1 MKLPLTFEEISEEI
15 ERFTDLPSEE
25 IRRRVWA
32 EALSLGCNANRDARS
47 LGVTPHVFDERMQ
60 TLYETTDAFIFECL
74 VFWAKPERQTWI
86 KQALA
91 RIALFAAAQNKQPSE
106 LKILIFGDGAGSDS
120 LFLTAHDLR
129 VDYFDV
135 PGSRTFDF
143 AARRFDFYG
152 AQSAINLITDYDRI
166 ETNFYDV
173 VLSFEVLE
181 HLPEPLVAVRDMA
194 KFLKPD
200 GIALITE
207 AFDFIFESCPTHL
220 ESNRRYAGR
229 TGFIFGAE
237 NLKLTWYS
245 RAPLFKPMEFR
256 KQNAPASFWKLCADR
271 KIFSNYLNSRL
282 AFYKARVKDILEK
295 NKAGKTDETDLQT
308 AGVD

>member
-15 ERFTDLPSEE
+15 ERFTDLPNEE

-32 EALSLGCNANRDARS
+32 EALSLGTNANRDARS
-47 LGVTPHVFDERMQ
+47 LSVTPHVFDERMQ

-74 VFWAKPERQTWI
+74 VFWAKPSRRMWI
-86 KQALA
+86 EQALA
-91 RIALFAAAQNKQPSE
+91 RITLFAAERSVPPSE

-152 AQSAINLITDYDRI
+152 AQPAINLITDYDRI
-166 ETNFYDV
+166 KTDFYDV
-173 VLSFEVLE
+173 IISFEVLE
-181 HLPEPLVAVRDMA
+181 HLPEPLAAVRDMA
-194 KFLKPD
+194 KFLKTG

-207 AFDFIFESCPTHL
+207 AFEYIFDSCPTHL

-229 TGFIFGAE
+229 TGFMFGAE
-237 NLKLTWYS
+237 NLALTWYS
-245 RAPLFKPMEFR
+245 REPLFKPIEFQ
-256 KQNAPASFWKLCADR
+256 KKSAPVSVWRLYTDR
-271 KIFSNYLNSRL
+271 KIFGHFVNNRL
-282 AFYKARVKDILEK
+282 AFYKTRLKNILDK
-295 NKAGKTDETDLQT
+295 NNPRKTDLQI
-308 AGVD
+308 ARAD

>member
-15 ERFTDLPSEE
+15 ERFTDLRGEE
-25 IRRRVWA
+25 IRQRVWA
-32 EALSLGCNANRDARS
+32 EALSLGCNANRDARTLS
-47 LGVTPHVFDERMQ
+47 VTPHVFDERMQ
-60 TLYETTDAFIFECL
+60 TLYDTTDAFIFECL
-74 VFWAKPERQTWI
+74 VFWAKPSRQAWI

-91 RIALFAAAQNKQPSE
+91 RISLFAAARNVKPSE

-120 LFLTAHDLR
+120 LFLAAHELR

-135 PGSRTFDF
+135 PGSQTFDF

-152 AQSAINLITDYDRI
+152 ARPAINLITDYDGI
-166 ETNFYDV
+166 ATDFYDV
-173 VLSFEVLE
+173 VISFEVLE
-181 HLPEPLVAVRDMA
+181 HLPEPLAAVRDIS

-237 NLKLTWYS
+237 NLALTWYS
-245 RAPLFKPMEFR
+245 REPLFKPMEFQ
-256 KQNAPASFWKLCADR
+256 KKAAPVSVWRLCADR
-271 KIFSNYLNSRL
+271 KILSNYINNRL
-282 AFYKARVKDILEK
+282 AFYKVRVKNILDK
-295 NKAGKTDETDLQT
+295 NKSGKPDKSDLQI
-308 AGVD
+308 ARAD